1 MTITEQIIHL
11 SRVEFWLFFLL
22 AAAAALCAF
31 YFAFRYISLARLI
44 EDTPTTRIG
53 FAQQGYVELNG
64 TALPMNGSPIS
75 APLSGR
81 QCCWFHY
88 KIEKKGSKNWRV
100 VERQRSDQSFMLQD
114 DSGSCRIDPIG
125 ARVTTRERTVWYGN
139 SRFPGSIDQTRA
151 SQKSN
156 TWRAILTQDIG
167 IVNRYRYT
175 EELIL
180 PNTPLYAMGKF
191 KTQDEI
197 DHRMNRDR
205 TTREILNLWKQDKAS
220 LLARFDR
227 DRNGNIDQD
236 EWQQARLAAS
246 AEGAREY
253 RQAVTG
259 EAPHAL
265 SDTGSSNQPYLIST
279 LPQFDL
285 VKRFKL
291 IASGSITAFF
301 IAGGIGVWMFGTR
314 LGG

>member
-1 MTITEQIIHL
+1 MTITEQIVHL

-22 AAAAALCAF
+22 AAATALGAF

-44 EDTPTTRIG
+44 EDTPTTRID

-64 TALPMNGSPIS
+64 TALPLDGSPLS

-81 QCCWFHY
+81 ECCWFRY
-88 KIEKKGSKNWRV
+88 KIEKKGNKSWRA

-114 DSGSCRIDPIG
+114 DTGSCRIDPEG

-139 SRFPGSIDQTRA
+139 NRFPGPMRETGNRLN
-151 SQKSN
+151 KV
-156 TWRAILTQDIG
+156 TWRDILTQDIG
-167 IVNRYRYT
+167 LTNRYRYT

-180 PNTPLYAMGKF
+180 PQTPLYVMGMF
-191 KTQDEI
+191 KTLDEI
-197 DHRMNRDR
+197 DHRTNRAE
-205 TTREILNLWKQDKAS
+205 TVREILRLWKQDKAS

-227 DRNGNIDQD
+227 DRNGIIDQE

-246 AEGAREY
+246 AEGDQAY
-253 RQAVTG
+253 RQALNG

-265 SDTGSSNQPYLIST
+265 SDSGSSSQPFLIST

-291 IASGSITAFF
+291 LASGAITAFF
-301 IAGGIGVWMFGTR
+301 IAGATGVWMFGTR
-314 LGG
+314 LSG